1 MARAKTTAEIAI
13 SYAERGWFV
22 LPIFARD
29 KRPYFDLAPHGYKSA
44 SNDVATVE
52 KWFTNNPHLNIGIA
66 CAISGLVVMD
76 VDFRNGG
83 TNEGLESQT
92 FTVATGDGLHY
103 YYSAPVGSTFP
114 GKLRDGVDIKYNGYV
129 VAGGSTHPNGK
140 FYEVI
145 CDLQPAP
152 IMAFV

>member
-1 MARAKTTAEIAI
+1 MNTQEMAV
-13 SYAERGWFV
+13 SYAMRGWFV
-22 LPIFARD
+22 LPVYPND
-29 KRPYFDLAPHGYKSA
+29 KRPFFPLAPNGYKSA

-52 KWFTNNPHLNIGIA
+52 KWFASNPHLNIGIA
-66 CAISGLVVMD
+66 CAPSGLVVMD

-83 TNEGLESQT
+83 TNQGLESQT

-103 YYSAPVGSTFP
+103 YYSAPVGSHFA

-145 CDLQPAP
+145 CDLEPAP
-152 IMAFV
+152 IMALV